1 MSDIIKVDSTDSIK
15 AAAAAWRQELEEA
28 KSLVC
33 TADTIQE
40 VKKTRSDLSKKFKA
54 AEESRRAYKEAAMEE
69 YNEKLKIYSTEV
81 SDPYK
86 EADAQLKASIDAV
99 ENEQKADCERRL
111 REYFAEL
118 IAVEGL
124 PWLPFDRSGVVV
136 DLTTAKQKTPRKAMD
151 KLREHV
157 QRVRQDV
164 NAIAKMENA
173 DEIMDEYRQ
182 SLSLSSAVSSVNSRH
197 ERMERIR
204 QEEAARAAQMAAEAE
219 NVQLVEVAAPEVI
232 APPVRSGD
240 VQDAVEQLQCTFT
253 VTATREKLRKLK
265 DFMIQEGIQYE

>member
-1 MSDIIKVDSTDSIK
+1 MSDIIKFDSTDSIK
-15 AAAAAWRQELEEA
+15 AAAAAWRKELDEA
-28 KSLVC
+28 TSLVC

-40 VKKTRSDLSKKFKA
+40 VKKARSDLSGKFKA
-54 AEESRRAYKEAAMEE
+54 AEQARKAYKEAATEE

-86 EADAQLKASIDAV
+86 EADAELKASIDAV

-136 DLTTAKQKTPRKAMD
+136 DLTTAKQKTPRMAMD
-151 KLREHV
+151 KLREYV
-157 QRVRQDV
+157 QRVRQDMD
-164 NAIAKMENA
+164 AISNMEHA

-182 SLSLSSAVSSVNSRH
+182 SLSLSAAVSAVNSRH

-204 QEEAARAAQMAAEAE
+204 QEAAARAAQMDAEAE
-219 NVQLVEVAAPEVI
+219 NVQRLEVAVPEVI
-232 APPVRSGD
+232 APPLRTS
-240 VQDAVEQLQCTFT
+240 DAKDEEEVVSCPF
-253 VTATREKLRKLK
+253 VATATRKKLRKLK
-265 DFMIQEGIQYE
+265 EFMIQEGIQYE